1 MKIPSGFLGILC
13 YCLMACLRLTKLRV
27 QLYHVSIFKH
37 LLASNENYKLRSE
50 YNLPKLN
57 KLLLLLHTFNANL
70 NSSMITIF
78 YVCLEQHANGF
89 ITAKFKLMIIV
100 GFWQFSITSTKITC
114 QLFPC
119 WFPWSVSCP
128 LACLFFTSWLFT
140 LILANDLLFNL

>member
-100 GFWQFSITSTKITC
+100 GF
-114 QLFPC
+114 
-119 WFPWSVSCP
+119 
-128 LACLFFTSWLFT
+128 
-140 LILANDLLFNL
+140 